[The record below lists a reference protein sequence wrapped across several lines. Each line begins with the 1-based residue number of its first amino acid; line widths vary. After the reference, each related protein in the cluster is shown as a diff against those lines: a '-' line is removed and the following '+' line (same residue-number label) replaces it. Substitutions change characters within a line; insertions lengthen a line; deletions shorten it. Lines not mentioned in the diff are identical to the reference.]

1 MSKQTSPSL
10 KRAKETCIMCG
21 ADLSGFGVIRR
32 FSGALMFGNKSR
44 DPHVGPYCP
53 NCGPPAI
60 AKLVECVED
69 CPLTDA
75 KWIPV
80 DGNCITKTRKW
91 RGDDPK
97 CEFSLGNSPI
107 RHGISCIHPDRLKK
121 KREEK
126 ARRAQVEK

>member
-1 MSKQTSPSL
+1 MGLRLMS
-10 KRAKETCIMCG
+10 KETCVMCG
-21 ADLSGFGVIRR
+21 ADLSGIGVIRR
-32 FSGALMFGNKSR
+32 FTGALMFGNKSR

-69 CPLTDA
+69 CPLVDE

-80 DGNCITKTRKW
+80 VGNCITYHPKRYPY
-91 RGDDPK
+91 RSPK
-97 CEFSLGNSPI
+97 CEFSLGMSPI
-107 RHGISCIHPDRLKK
+107 RHGISCIHPVRLKK

-126 ARRAQVEK
+126 